1 MASSEFAYWN
11 AKATAESTLAAAIL
25 LSPRTL
31 FESRC
36 LILGYGK
43 CAKALARLLSMQT
56 PYLSVAAR
64 NPVQLAEASLTGA
77 QTISS
82 EQLSDCE
89 LSSFD
94 FIFNTIPAP
103 ILTSAL
109 LEQISP
115 SALLLD
121 LASAPGGFNLEEA
134 KAMGRNAHLLLGLPG
149 KYAPLSSAE
158 KMISF
163 IFKHIKISS

>member
-1 MASSEFAYWN
+1 M
-11 AKATAESTLAAAIL
+11 L
-25 LSPRTL
+25 LL
-31 FESRC
+31 FIWYVSWF
-36 LILGYGK
+36 
-43 CAKALARLLSMQT
+43 
-56 PYLSVAAR
+56 
-64 NPVQLAEASLTGA
+64 
-77 QTISS
+77 
-82 EQLSDCE
+82 
-89 LSSFD
+89 LSSFY

-149 KYAPLSSAE
+149 KCAPLSSAE
-158 KMISF
+158 KMMSF
-163 IFKHIKISS
+163 IFQRIKISS